1 MVPVGAYDI
10 LDIVFID
17 TGNAVQ
23 KGTECRLVREKTDDI
38 RLVRSGDLGI
48 RDNEGGKKCAC
59 PAAFTAAETADAQ
72 ADETVRGLQATLVIA
87 MDRQACGMS
96 ACTCELM
103 ELEGGKD
110 VIINVLVQRVAVLD
124 G

>member
-1 MVPVGAYDI
+1 MAAVRAHDI
-10 LDIVFID
+10 LDVVLID

-23 KGTECRLVREKTDDI
+23 KGTERRLVLEQMDDI
-38 RLVRSGDLGI
+38 RLVRGGDLGI
-48 RDNEGGKKCAC
+48 RDDEGREKCVC

-72 ADETVRGLQATLVIA
+72 ADEAVRGLQTTLVIA
-87 MDRQACGMS
+87 MDRQACGMP
-96 ACTCELM
+96 ACACELM

-110 VIINVLVQRVAVLD
+110 VIVNILVQRVAVFN

>member
-1 MVPVGAYDI
+1 MAAVRAHDI
-10 LDIVFID
+10 LDVVLID

-23 KGTECRLVREKTDDI
+23 KGTERRLVLEKMDDI
-38 RLVRSGDLGI
+38 RLVRGGDLGI
-48 RDNEGGKKCAC
+48 RDNEGGEECVC
-59 PAAFTAAETADAQ
+59 PAAFTAAEAADAQ

-87 MDRQACGMS
+87 VDRKAGGMPAC
-96 ACTCELM
+96 ACELM

-110 VIINVLVQRVAVLD
+110 VIVNILVQRVEVFN

>member
-10 LDIVFID
+10 LDVVLID

-23 KGTECRLVREKTDDI
+23 KGTECRPVREKMDDI

-48 RDNEGGKKCAC
+48 RDNEGGEKCVC

-72 ADETVRGLQATLVIA
+72 ADKTVRGLQATLVIA
-87 MDRQACGMS
+87 MDRQAGGMP

-110 VIINVLVQRVAVLD
+110 IIINVLV
-124 G
+124 

>member
-10 LDIVFID
+10 LDVVLID

-23 KGTECRLVREKTDDI
+23 KGTECRLVREKMDDI

-48 RDNEGGKKCAC
+48 RENEGGEKCVC

-72 ADETVRGLQATLVIA
+72 ADKTVRGLQATPVIA
-87 MDRQACGMS
+87 MYRMAGGMP
-96 ACTCELM
+96 AGTCKLM
-103 ELEGGKD
+103 ELQGGND
-110 VIINVLVQRVAVLD
+110 IIVNILGQRVAYFD

>member
-1 MVPVGAYDI
+1 MAPVGAYDI
-10 LDIVFID
+10 LDVVLID

-23 KGTECRLVREKTDDI
+23 KGTECRLVREKMDDI

-48 RDNEGGKKCAC
+48 RDNEGGEKCVC

-72 ADETVRGLQATLVIA
+72 ADKTVRGLQATLVIA
-87 MDRQACGMS
+87 MDRQTGGMS

-110 VIINVLVQRVAVLD
+110 VIINVLVQMVAGFD

>member
-1 MVPVGAYDI
+1 MPVGAYDI
-10 LDIVFID
+10 LDVVLID

-23 KGTECRLVREKTDDI
+23 KGTECRLVREKMDDI

-48 RDNEGGKKCAC
+48 RNNKGGKKCVC

-72 ADETVRGLQATLVIA
+72 AGETVRGLQATLVIA
-87 MDRQACGMS
+87 MDRQTCGMS

-124 G
+124 E